1 MKSIILLKE
10 LEKYKVFNNKIVR
23 NIIKKDHNYTR
34 LLIYRLKKSNL
45 IIEIEKNKYTVHE
58 DPLIIADSMVWP
70 SYLSCWTALRFH
82 NLTEQLPN
90 TIFVIT
96 TRARKNNK
104 IVFKNNK
111 IIFIKVKQKY
121 FFGYNKENY
130 RGYDTFIADPEKA
143 IIDSALFKRIS
154 LSELYTI
161 IKNNLNSINAA
172 LFIDYLLR
180 IKNKTLIKRFG
191 TLFDKLRLDFYDKLK
206 SFINNKYIILDYA
219 LPKNKNRNRKWK
231 VIENVRY

>member
-58 DPLIIADSMVWP
+58 DPLIIADSMIWP
-70 SYLSCWTALRFH
+70 CYLSCWTALRFH

-130 RGYDTFIADPEKA
+130 RGYEIFMADPEKA
-143 IIDSALFKRIS
+143 IIDSALFKKIS

-172 LFIDYLLR
+172 LFIGYLLR
-180 IKNKTLIKRFG
+180 IKNKTLAKRLG
-191 TLFDKLRLDFYDKLK
+191 TLFDKLGLDFYDKLK
-206 SFINNKYIILDYA
+206 NFINNKYIVLDYA
-219 LPKNKNRNRKWK
+219 SPKNKNRNRKWK